1 VLRTTQKQRGDA
13 QALGSR
19 SDAVPQEALVQAL
32 HHGRLEVRHWH
43 GREYTRG
50 DLPGNAKWLNY
61 SAFEAL
67 WERVGNVSIRAMRM
81 RKGSR
86 GVTLIE
92 LCVGLAVVAT
102 LTGLA
107 IPEFRAD
114 LRASAVR
121 GAAFEL
127 LAGLQQTRAASI
139 VEGRTGVLCL
149 VDAAGNCLTEGV
161 EASSWRA
168 FLEVEGRAAPLAGQF
183 LPPGVVVRASRARLT
198 FWPDSL
204 AASTGT
210 LTICDSQR
218 IARPRAIIISQ
229 GGRARVTNSPE
240 TPCQ

>member
-1 VLRTTQKQRGDA
+1 
-13 QALGSR
+13 
-19 SDAVPQEALVQAL
+19 
-32 HHGRLEVRHWH
+32 
-43 GREYTRG
+43 
-50 DLPGNAKWLNY
+50 
-61 SAFEAL
+61 
-67 WERVGNVSIRAMRM
+67 MRM

-107 IPEFRAD
+107 LPQFRAD
-114 LRASAVR
+114 LRANAVR

-127 LAGLQQTRAASI
+127 LAGLQQARAASI

-149 VDAAGNCLTEGV
+149 GDAAGSCLPDGA
-161 EASSWRA
+161 EASAWRA
-168 FLEVEGRAAPLAGQF
+168 FLEVDGRPALLAGQS
-183 LPPGVVVRASRARLT
+183 LPAAVVLRSSRARLT

-218 IARPRAIIISQ
+218 IARPQAIIISQ
-229 GGRARVTNSPE
+229 GGRARVASAAE
-240 TPCQ
+240 TACP